1 MKECA
6 LRGYQEDPFILKT
19 SRAVDRRILESAHLL
34 PYGRL
39 LPADDAKHPQLRTQ
53 GRHKAHRM
61 AHAREQSTRLL
72 FAIAGGLSLI
82 LPMLIMANV
91 PGKIASLVTTCIS
104 MLIFVI
110 LIAFLTR
117 LSPNEVLAT
126 TAAYA
131 AVLVV
136 FVGTSLRP

>member
-6 LRGYQEDPFILKT
+6 LHGYEEDPFLLKT
-19 SRAVDRRILESAHLL
+19 SRELDRRILETAWL
-34 PYGRL
+34 GGDNFA
-39 LPADDAKHPQLRTQ
+39 PAQDAQNPQLRTH
-53 GRHKAHRM
+53 GRHKANRM
-61 AHAREQSTRLL
+61 AHAREQSIRLL
-72 FAIAGGLSLI
+72 FAIAGGLL
-82 LPMLIMANV
+82 LLVPTLIMANV
-91 PGKIASLVTTCIS
+91 PGKVASLVTTCVS
-104 MLIFVI
+104 MLIFVV
-110 LIAFLTR
+110 LIAFLTK